1 MVEVRRLAPHDPLP
15 ESGPYVVA
23 MRRLAEDDPDG
34 TVTIIAIVRC
44 TKQEDGSSS
53 LRDDDGTIALRHD
66 GTPMEFEEAIKAAQ
80 ALAKSKHIKLVC
92 AVDRTLGPLET
103 EVLAHH
109 GDHGF
114 ASETL
119 EDEDQS

>member
-1 MVEVRRLAPHDPLP
+1 MIELRRLAPHDPLP
-15 ESGPYVVA
+15 EGGPYVVA

-34 TVTIIAIVRC
+34 TVTIIAVVLC
-44 TKQEDGSSS
+44 TKQDDGSVS
-53 LRDDDGTIALRHD
+53 LRDDDGTVALHAD
-66 GTPMEFEEAIKAAQ
+66 GTPMEFEEAIAA
-80 ALAKSKHIKLVC
+80 AETLAKRKHIKLVC
-92 AVDRTLGPLET
+92 AVDRTLGPREA

>member
-1 MVEVRRLAPHDPLP
+1 MIELRRLAPHDPLP
-15 ESGPYVVA
+15 EGGPYVVA

-34 TVTIIAIVRC
+34 IVTIIAVVRC
-44 TKQEDGSSS
+44 TKQEDGTVY
-53 LRDDDGTIALRHD
+53 LRDDAGTVAMHAD
-66 GTPMEFEEAIKAAQ
+66 GTPMEFEEAIEEAQRVAKA
-80 ALAKSKHIKLVC
+80 KRIKLVC
-92 AVDRTLGPLET
+92 AVDRTLGPLEA

-119 EDEDQS
+119 DDEDQS